1 MRAYRSVSSRVARLF
16 GRARLA
22 KGKIITM
29 NGKFWQRQIELAG
42 LSDIAQKVEN
52 GERLSF
58 DDGLRLYATP
68 HLNIVGF
75 LANIVRERKNG
86 NLAYWVRNQHVNY
99 TNVCNKGCLF
109 CSFYAR
115 PKDDPRAYV
124 MTPQQAA
131 QKVRNYADVPISEV
145 HVVGGVNPKLPYAYY
160 LELLQ
165 EIKAAR
171 PAAHIKA
178 FTMVEIDQIVRAAK
192 KSPREVFEDL
202 KAAGL
207 DALPGGGAEVM
218 SDRVHEDLFATKPDA
233 ARWLELAREAHLCGL
248 KSNATLLYGHIEQTP
263 EKVEHF
269 LKLRELQ
276 DETGGFLTFIPLSWH
291 PEKTALEDLKAPT
304 GVEDLR
310 EIAVSRLMLDNFPHI
325 KSFWIMNS
333 APVTQSALWFGA
345 DDVDGTIMEYEII
358 RDPSRD
364 RKQVLTSRALVEMI
378 IEAGREPLERDPLYN
393 ILSRGLEGV
402 SDVETLLS
410 NRNADLIQ
418 PDANVNILNS
428 GIETA
433 SQKLKEKG
441 RELIAL
447 EAR

>member
-1 MRAYRSVSSRVARLF
+1 MTS
-16 GRARLA
+16 
-22 KGKIITM
+22 
-29 NGKFWQRQIELAG
+29 NFWQHQIERAG
-42 LSDIAQKVEN
+42 LGEIAAKIER

-58 DDGLRLYATP
+58 DDGLELYRNP
-68 HLNIVGF
+68 NLNAVGA
-75 LANIVRERKNG
+75 LANRARERKNG
-86 NLAYWVRNQHVNY
+86 DIAYWVRNQHVNY

-109 CSFYAR
+109 CSFYAK

-131 QKVRNYADVPISEV
+131 QKVRNYGDVPISEV

-171 PAAHIKA
+171 PKAHIKA
-178 FTMVEIDQIVRAAK
+178 FTMVEIDQIVRIAK

-202 KAAGL
+202 KSAGL

-218 SDRVHEDLFATKPDA
+218 SDRVHEDLFATKPDSS
-233 ARWLELAREAHLCGL
+233 RWLELAREAHLSGL
-248 KSNATLLYGHIEQTP
+248 KSNATLLYGHVEQTP

-269 LKLRELQ
+269 VKLRELQ
-276 DETGGFLTFIPLSWH
+276 DETGGFLSFIPLSWH

-358 RDPSRD
+358 RDPARD
-364 RKQVLTSRALVEMI
+364 RKQVLTSRQLVEMI
-378 IEAGREPLERDPLYN
+378 IEAGRIPVERDPLYN
-393 ILSRGLEGV
+393 VLSVGLEGV

-410 NRNADLIQ
+410 NQNADLIQ
-418 PDANVNILNS
+418 PQANL
-428 GIETA
+428 GITQREGITTA
-433 SQKLKEKG
+433 SQKMKEKG
-441 RELIAL
+441 RALIAL